1 MGRTLPTFTRII
13 DSEIESWSKYKR
25 GLRKEDQA
33 IFDELFRSA
42 RIHLAENFYAIRA
55 IPFESIIISMLIEQ
69 RKLIKQLQEQ
79 IDRINSVE
87 ILTEQTI
94 NSKSETNPK
103 FKTQNILNFGI

>member
-33 IFDELFRSA
+33 IFDDLFRAA
-42 RIHLAENFYAIRA
+42 RIHLAENFYAMRT

-69 RKLIKQLQEQ
+69 RKLIKKLQDRMEKTERIELVAGSP
-79 IDRINSVE
+79 IDIVDGVINHSA
-87 ILTEQTI
+87 
-94 NSKSETNPK
+94 SPMDS
-103 FKTQNILNFGI
+103 FG